1 MAELVRRL
9 RPGIDYKVDDD
20 GRNVHL
26 TDTGINVVEKALGGV
41 DLFSAEDTTLLS
53 RVNLALHA
61 HALLHRDVHYVV
73 RDGKVRRSTSRA
85 AVSRSPALARRP
97 AGRGGSQGAPDAR

>member
-1 MAELVRRL
+1 M
-9 RPGIDYKVDDD
+9 
-20 GRNVHL
+20 
-26 TDTGINVVEKALGGV
+26 VEKALGGV

-73 RDGKVRRSTSRA
+73 RDGKVRLINESRGRIALLQRWPDGLQA
-85 AVSRSPALARRP
+85 AVEAKEHLGAQRDRVKCWTPSPCSRWCCAIRSAAV
-97 AGRGGSQGAPDAR
+97 